1 MKTHKKVKIRERMLA
16 AFTSVLFFS
25 FLLIGI
31 LTSIVGWLFAHGERD
46 YPQIAGNPR
55 VLGATGVMQLILVCV
70 MFIVAV
76 IVTYFLAKSLTH
88 PIEKLGEFAQG
99 IGHGNFEP
107 NNFEFRE
114 IELEK
119 LNQALNK
126 SVKQLGEY
134 DSQQKTF
141 FQNAS
146 HELRTPLMSI
156 KCYAEGVTFGI
167 MESKQACETILL
179 ETDKLA
185 DLVTDLLYISKIDN
199 ITTAYKSV
207 DVDLCELITAAAARQ
222 ESVAEKNNIRFVFD
236 FDATPINFNC
246 VGELIARAMDNLISN
261 AIRYANS
268 EIILGC
274 KKTADG
280 IILSIKDDGKGILP
294 EALPHLFER
303 FYKGTDGVHGIGLS
317 IVKSVVEQQGGRV
330 KAENATD
337 GGAIFTITFGGL
349 T

>member
-1 MKTHKKVKIRERMLA
+1 MKTHKKVKIRERILA

-31 LTSIVGWLFAHGERD
+31 LTSIVSWLFAHGERG
-46 YPQIAGNPR
+46 YPQIVGTPR
-55 VLGATGVMQLILVCV
+55 ILGATGIMQLILVCV

-76 IVTYFLAKSLTH
+76 VVTYFLAKSLTR

-119 LNQALNK
+119 LNLALNK

-167 MESKQACETILL
+167 MEPKQACETILL
-179 ETDKLA
+179 EADKLA

-199 ITTAYKSV
+199 ITTAYNYTNANLC
-207 DVDLCELITAAAARQ
+207 DLLKAAAARQ
-222 ESVAEKNNIRFVFD
+222 ESVAEKNNIRLIFD
-236 FDATPINFNC
+236 FDATPVYLNC
-246 VGELIARAMDNLISN
+246 VGELISRAMDNLISN
-261 AIRYANS
+261 AIRYANA
-268 EIILGC
+268 EIVLGC
-274 KKTADG
+274 RKTADS
-280 IILSIKDDGKGILP
+280 IVLSVKDDGKGVSS
-294 EALPHLFER
+294 EALPRLFER
-303 FYKGTDGVHGIGLS
+303 FYKGADGVHGIGLS
-317 IVKSVVEQQGGRV
+317 IVKSVAEQQGGRV
-330 KAENATD
+330 KAENAAN
-337 GGAIFTITFGGL
+337 GGAIFTITFGGNR
-349 T
+349 